1 MKEKIYT
8 IPVTEAFGQDHECPV
23 CLLESKLE
31 SEYTD
36 YYLGPALMEPDS
48 RIDTNKRG
56 FCRKHFELLYN
67 RQENRLGLALETDT
81 HLREKLEEL
90 REASKAVIDAANGK
104 KSSGGVLGSLS
115 GMFSA
120 RGAASSRAATGNTA
134 AAGLMELLMNIEDS
148 CTVCS
153 RLEQTMDR
161 YYDVIMYLWSKETDF
176 RRLFS
181 EKKGFCLIHFK
192 HLLFASNKYLN
203 ADERSQFQGIL
214 VRQQLENLERIE
226 KELDWFT
233 KKFDYRNNDAPW
245 GNSKD
250 ALPRSIQKLKGYSNL
265 K

>member
-8 IPVTEAFGQDHECPV
+8 IPVTEAFGQEHECPV

-31 SEYTD
+31 NEYTD
-36 YYLGPALMEPDS
+36 YYLGPALMEPDC

-81 HLREKLEEL
+81 HLKEKLAEL
-90 REASKAVIDAANGK
+90 KEASRAIIDAGNGK
-104 KSSGGVLGSLS
+104 KTSGGVLSSLS
-115 GMFSA
+115 GMFSSKE
-120 RGAASSRAATGNTA
+120 AASSKTSPGNPT
-134 AAGLMELLMNIEDS
+134 AAGLVKLLTDAEGS

-153 RLEQTMDR
+153 RLEHTMDR

-176 RRLFS
+176 RKLFS
-181 EKKGFCLIHFK
+181 EKKGFCLVHFK
-192 HLLFASNKYLN
+192 QLLLASDKYLN
-203 ADERSQFQGIL
+203 TSESRQFQSIL
-214 VRQQLENLERIE
+214 VQQQIENLERIE
-226 KELDWFT
+226 RELDWFT

>member
-8 IPVTEAFGQDHECPV
+8 IPVTEAFEQDHECPV

-31 SEYTD
+31 NEYTD
-36 YYLGPALMEPDS
+36 YYLGPALMEPDC
-48 RIDTNKRG
+48 RIDTNRRG
-56 FCRKHFELLYN
+56 FCRRHFELLYN

-81 HLREKLEEL
+81 HLKEKLGEL
-90 REASKAVIDAANGK
+90 KEASKAAIDAGNTKRA
-104 KSSGGVLGSLS
+104 SGGVLGSLS

-120 RGAASSRAATGNTA
+120 KGNASSKSSSGNPAT
-134 AAGLMELLMNIEDS
+134 AGLIELLTGIEDS

-153 RLEQTMDR
+153 RLEHTMER

-181 EKKGFCLIHFK
+181 GKKGFCLAHFK
-192 HLLFASNKYLN
+192 QLLLASDKYLN
-203 ADERSQFQGIL
+203 GDERSQFQSLL
-214 VRQQLENLERIE
+214 VRQQLENLERLE
-226 KELDWFT
+226 QELDWFT

-250 ALPRSIQKLKGYSNL
+250 ALPRGIQKLKGYSNL